1 VLKKHQHL
9 RAKLFTAPDTTATAA
24 DTAATGSSDTSD
36 NDDGSTADSNNEEPT
51 TTAAVPGNIIAGY
64 DPQKRD
70 PRFAF
75 SSTAS
80 SGNGQQAQF
89 QPLWEVTLLKW
100 HYHPSVQ
107 HFATQ
112 LLTPPGHGI
121 RYHEDY

>member
-9 RAKLFTAPDTTATAA
+9 RAKLFTAPDTTATA
-24 DTAATGSSDTSD
+24 TTATGNSDTSD
-36 NDDGSTADSNNEEPT
+36 NDDDSTADNNSEE
-51 TTAAVPGNIIAGY
+51 TTAVAAAVHGSIIAGY

-107 HFATQ
+107 HFASQ

-121 RYHEDY
+121 RYH